1 MDNTWGISIIVK
13 GISVRLNT
21 HMGEIYH
28 IQITNIYTQ
37 RSVCI
42 IFHVFDI
49 NVFNAAK

>member
-1 MDNTWGISIIVK
+1 MDNPWGISIIVK

-21 HMGEIYH
+21 HMGEISYT
-28 IQITNIYTQ
+28 ITNIYTQ